1 MDQAFWY
8 IIDNGLATSKSY
20 PLRDDTT
27 KQSCKYTKTMK
38 ATSFTKCADV
48 PSGNYTK
55 LLSAVIQQPTSVAI
69 DASGMQLYNDGI
81 FDG

>member
-8 IIDNGLATSKSY
+8 MIDNGLATSKSY
-20 PLRDDTT
+20 QLRNDTT

-38 ATSFTKCADV
+38 ATSFSKCADV

-55 LLSAVIQQPTSVAI
+55 LLSAVIQQPTAVAI
-69 DASGMQLYNDGI
+69 DASGLQLYSEGI